1 MSVFEFTTVLFGFV
15 VALGL
20 ARVLGGIADLI
31 QFWRQLINPYLFG
44 IWFLLLVL
52 LPIGWWTSIWRFSDS
67 SSIPLQQLLS
77 MFHVPVFMY
86 IATRLLVPTESEF
99 LAINK
104 RYDSIRTPFAMCLG
118 VPTIISPAIGF
129 MTGSSEMVYLIIV
142 GSLQISLPLT
152 KNRKYDYFVA
162 ASSVVV
168 YVAFIAQY
176 RAVIGHV

>member
-1 MSVFEFTTVLFGFV
+1 
-15 VALGL
+15 
-20 ARVLGGIADLI
+20 
-31 QFWRQLINPYLFG
+31 
-44 IWFLLLVL
+44 
-52 LPIGWWTSIWRFSDS
+52 
-67 SSIPLQQLLS
+67 
-77 MFHVPVFMY
+77 
-86 IATRLLVPTESEF
+86 
-99 LAINK
+99 
-104 RYDSIRTPFAMCLG
+104 
-118 VPTIISPAIGF
+118 